1 MAIIAGIVFVI
12 IGLVA
17 LVFLLSFASES
28 IADITEDTKEAI
40 DQAKVD
46 FKGNCNLHI
55 TFFGEI
61 DSILFSI
68 PTALDFRFG
77 SNTQHPEI
85 AQWRFNCNP
94 GGLDFTN
101 LDMIQGLSFF
111 TIGEER
117 NTMRLKI
124 IASDGSFRTCER
136 YPTLCK
142 DVVIP
147 ANKLINTP
155 FAFQKTFLI
164 SDIPCKD
171 YNIEVSI
178 EAQKINLAPSGAP
191 FIYSV
196 VTNAGSCT

>member
-1 MAIIAGIVFVI
+1 MAIIAGIAFVI
-12 IGLVA
+12 IALVA
-17 LVFLLSFASES
+17 FVLILSFASETV
-28 IADITEDTKEAI
+28 ADIRDDTKEAL

-46 FKGNCNLHI
+46 FTGNCDLHI

-61 DSILFSI
+61 DSVLFSV

-77 SNTQHPEI
+77 DNTQHPEI
-85 AQWRFNCNP
+85 AQWSFNCNP
-94 GGLDFTN
+94 GSLDFTN
-101 LDMIQGLSFF
+101 LDLAFKGLSFF

-117 NTMRLKI
+117 NTLRLKI
-124 IASDGSFRTCER
+124 IAPDGSFRTCER
-136 YPTLCK
+136 YPTMCK

-164 SDIPCKD
+164 SDIPCRD

-178 EAQKINLAPSGAP
+178 EAQKINGMPSGAP
-191 FIYSV
+191 IIYTV
-196 VTNAGSCT
+196 DTNSNTC